1 MVILKRKQL
10 IMMTMFIFL
19 SVFTFMFST
28 AKQEKNEIQ
37 ETVVLP
43 VSRKN
48 RNT

>member
-1 MVILKRKQL
+1 MVILRKKQL
-10 IMMTMFIFL
+10 IMITMFVFL

-28 AKQEKNEIQ
+28 AKQDNIQ

-48 RNT
+48 CNT